1 MISLNSVHITWPL
14 RVLYKRNSVWN
25 VCILGQKRCV
35 YVICKCLW
43 SLGASLACI
52 RHHHLIIHHNAP
64 DRPIV
69 YVGVCASIALSGS
82 VNADQIYIQLSWC
95 YAVIS
100 KSMRVT
106 QDNGGAIVSRTRPLW
121 RLQTITQ
128 DYNGTNILNMIK
140 CCCILILKN
149 QLIHQWHY
157 LFPTFLWVAFSI
169 RHI

>member
-1 MISLNSVHITWPL
+1 MVINSVHITWPL
-14 RVLYKRNSVWN
+14 HVLYKRNNVWN
-25 VCILGQKRCV
+25 VCILGQKRWI

-69 YVGVCASIALSGS
+69 YVGVCASFTLSGC
-82 VNADQIYIQLSWC
+82 VNADQIYIQLSRR

-100 KSMRVT
+100 KSMRVA
-106 QDNGGAIVSRTRPLW
+106 QDRGSAIVTRTRALW
-121 RLQTITQ
+121 QLHTITQ
-128 DYNGTNILNMIK
+128 EYHDTNILNMIE
-140 CCCILILKN
+140 CCSILVLKN
-149 QLIHQWHY
+149 QLINQWHY
-157 LFPTFLWVAFSI
+157 LFPTFVWVAFGI